1 MTPRA
6 EAWIRQAT
14 SDLEVARLTAGQG
27 FHPQACYHAT
37 QAAEKAL
44 KALLIA
50 AGTTPPLRTAIPC
63 PNFCKHSAPTASI
76 ARRWMACTCV
86 SSAAWAPKAATCR
99 MKKLPSIGLTP
110 TTAHPPWRWR
120 RLWSALPPIR
130 CAAEPLP
137 PATAQRLI

>member
-50 AGTTPPLRTAIPC
+50 AGTTPPYSHSLPQLLQTLRSHGIDCAALDGLHLRQLSRMGTESRYPQDEEAPIDRFDA
-63 PNFCKHSAPTASI
+63 NDSAPALAMAEVVVRFAADSL
-76 ARRWMACTCV
+76 RR
-86 SSAAWAPKAATCR
+86 
-99 MKKLPSIGLTP
+99 
-110 TTAHPPWRWR
+110 
-120 RLWSALPPIR
+120 
-130 CAAEPLP
+130 
-137 PATAQRLI
+137 